1 MRCDGAMKK
10 QMMTFSLETGL
21 LGLCMGQEW
30 DKGRGLIRRL
40 TVIAVPMNSNS
51 GTRRKRQIVRSP
63 WKKQLIGF
71 GRWWGMK
78 KDMS

>member
-1 MRCDGAMKK
+1 MKK
-10 QMMTFSLETGL
+10 QMITFSLETGL

-51 GTRRKRQIVRSP
+51 GTRRKRQIVTSP

-78 KDMS
+78 KDLS